1 MQISLNPKEVYAA
14 NAQATRA
21 KPSSVA
27 AMRDRQ
33 IIDRVTLSGKDRVA
47 EKKHTGHATSV
58 DRVDLSA
65 GLSVDEVNQL
75 LEKEVG
81 RKVRE
86 MLDEAGIE
94 PTALAD
100 RDWSPE
106 ATAERIFR
114 GTTGLFEIW
123 KSQHRDMS
131 EEELIDSFEHVL
143 RASVDRGATEAIGL
157 IEARKFESED
167 TIVDTARETIGL
179 VHEKFDSYFKSLREG
194 SKGNNSSE
202 KNEIPS
208 SAAPSRSE

>member
-14 NAQATRA
+14 NAQAAKA
-21 KPSSVA
+21 KPASVA

-33 IIDRVTLSGKDRVA
+33 IVDRVTLSGKDLAA
-47 EKKHTGHATSV
+47 EKKHTGQATSV

-131 EEELIDSFEHVL
+131 EEELIDSFEHIL

-167 TIVDTARETIGL
+167 SILDTAKETVGL
-179 VHEKFDSYFKSLREG
+179 VHEKFDSYFGSLREG
-194 SKGNNSSE
+194 STDNNSSE
-202 KNEIPS
+202 KHEPPS
-208 SAAPSRSE
+208 SAAPPRSE